1 MKITNNH
8 NLPNHIVQLASRSTY
23 SKGKA
28 EYSVTELL
36 SPPRI
41 RRLREQHINELTQ
54 DVSEMLWA
62 LMGSALHVVLERG
75 TTPNTLT
82 EERLFLDINGTTISG
97 QIDLQEHT
105 PQGVVITDHKFTS
118 VWSVMNGKADW
129 EAQLNIYRYLVEKV
143 KQQKVYKLQIL
154 AFLRDWNR
162 HEMKPDYPPTQVHV
176 VDIPIW
182 DLDKAEQFIQN
193 RLELH
198 RDSKLSH
205 AWGDGLPECTSE
217 DRWES
222 ETTYAVRREGRKTAI
237 RVFKTLQEATELA
250 NKEKGY
256 VETRIGESKRCT
268 GNWCGVAEFCDQY
281 RASLSNSERQLE
293 D

>member
-1 MKITNNH
+1 MQITNRH
-8 NLPNHIVQLASRSTY
+8 NLPEHIVQLAYRSTY

-41 RRLREQHINELTQ
+41 RRLREQHHENLTQ

-75 TTPNTLT
+75 TTLNFLT
-82 EERLFLDINGTTISG
+82 EERLFLDINGTVISG
-97 QIDLQEHT
+97 QIDLQENT
-105 PQGVVITDHKFTS
+105 PSGVVITDHKFTS
-118 VWSVMNGKADW
+118 VWSVMNGKSDW
-129 EAQLNIYRYLVEKV
+129 EAQLNVYRYLVEKV
-143 KQQKVYKLQIL
+143 KNQKVHKLQIL

-162 HEMKPDYPPTQVHV
+162 HEMKPGYPPAQVHV

-182 DLDKAEQFIQN
+182 DLDKTQQFIEA
-193 RLELH
+193 RLDLH
-198 RDSKLSH
+198 MDSKLSH
-205 AWGDGLPECTSE
+205 AWGDGLPQCTSE

-222 ETTYAVRREGRKTAI
+222 ETTYAVKREGRKTAI
-237 RVFKTLQEATELA
+237 RVFKTLEEATELA
-250 NKEKGY
+250 LKEKGY
-256 VETRIGESKRCT
+256 VETRNGEPKRCT

-281 RASLSNSERQLE
+281 RASLSDAERQQQ